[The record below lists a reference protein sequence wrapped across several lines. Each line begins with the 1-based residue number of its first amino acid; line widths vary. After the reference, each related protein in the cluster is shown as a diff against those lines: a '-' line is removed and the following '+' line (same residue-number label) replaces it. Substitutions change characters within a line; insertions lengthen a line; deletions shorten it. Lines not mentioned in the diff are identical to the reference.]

1 MSPHFSME
9 NQTFNSPFLQLEGLA
24 VTEQNFYPTFLFFL
38 VFYVLIMVS
47 NIGIVLLITM
57 ERSLHEPMYILFC
70 NLPFNDVFGNS
81 AVVPRIMLDI
91 LKPASERY
99 IRYTD
104 CVTQAFFYHMYT
116 TASHTIL
123 MAMAFDSKS
132 KTDSKSDNP
141 DCPPFSYFKLSYHF
155 SMENLTFNSPVLQ
168 LEGLVISEQTLYPTF
183 LIFLIFYVL
192 IMVAN
197 IGIILLI
204 TMERSLHEPMYIL
217 FCNLPFNDAFGNSVI
232 VPRLLGDILTPMT
245 ERYINYID
253 CVIQAFCFHMYVAAS
268 HTVLM
273 AMAFDR
279 YVAICNPL
287 RYTAIM
293 TTKMVAKLTA
303 SAWGV
308 ALFIVSILIGLTIRL
323 NRCGTLILNLYCDN
337 ASLFKL
343 SCENNYINNV
353 NGLTYTVA
361 LFVFSLGCI
370 VLTYAK
376 ITAVC
381 ITSKNKTVNS
391 KALKTCS
398 THLTVYLIMW
408 VSGFTMIIL
417 HRFAGYADY
426 RKGAALLFHVGPGI
440 LNPVIY
446 ALQTTEIRH
455 TLLKILH
462 SKKVTP

>member
-1 MSPHFSME
+1 
-9 NQTFNSPFLQLEGLA
+9 
-24 VTEQNFYPTFLFFL
+24 
-38 VFYVLIMVS
+38 
-47 NIGIVLLITM
+47 
-57 ERSLHEPMYILFC
+57 
-70 NLPFNDVFGNS
+70 
-81 AVVPRIMLDI
+81 
-91 LKPASERY
+91 
-99 IRYTD
+99 
-104 CVTQAFFYHMYT
+104 
-116 TASHTIL
+116 
-123 MAMAFDSKS
+123 
-132 KTDSKSDNP
+132 
-141 DCPPFSYFKLSYHF
+141 
-155 SMENLTFNSPVLQ
+155 MENLTFNSPYLQ
-168 LEGLVISEQTLYPTF
+168 LEGMAVSEQTLYPTF
-183 LIFLIFYVL
+183 LFFLIFYLL

-232 VPRLLGDILTPMT
+232 VPRLLGDLFKPTS
-245 ERYINYID
+245 ERYISYTD
-253 CVIQAFCFHMYVAAS
+253 CVAQAFCFHMYVAAS

-273 AMAFDR
+273 VMAFDR

-287 RYTAIM
+287 HYTTIM

-308 ALFIVSILIGLTIRL
+308 ALLCVSILLALTIRL
-323 NRCGTLILNLYCDN
+323 NHCGTLIVNPFCDN

-343 SCENNYINNV
+343 ACENPYINNV
-353 NGLTYTVA
+353 YGLTYTAA
-361 LFVFSLGCI
+361 LLGSSLGYI

-381 ITSKNKTVNS
+381 INRKNKTLNS

-408 VSGFTMIIL
+408 MSGFTMIIL
-417 HRFAGYADY
+417 HRFSGYAEY

-446 ALQTTEIRH
+446 ALQSTEIRH
-455 TLLKILH
+455 ALLKILY
-462 SKKVTP
+462 SKRVIP